1 MLVGVERSGFGRAD
15 GQSPGLYVTSRAS
28 GTPESFAPATLSR
41 VASPCT
47 LAISAVHSCPKAVSP
62 IILAASRAWL
72 LDPACSLHDAELKIS
87 QSLLTLEGEGI
98 PALLQ
103 DLWPGNNRP

>member
-1 MLVGVERSGFGRAD
+1 MLVGVERSGIGRAD

-41 VASPCT
+41 IASLCT
-47 LAISAVHSCPKAVSP
+47 LAITAVHPFLKAGSP
-62 IILAASRAWL
+62 VILAASRAWL
-72 LDPACSLHDAELKIS
+72 LETACSPHDAELKIS
-87 QSLLTLEGEGI
+87 QNLLTFEGEGI